1 MRPGGY
7 RGRAGAIP
15 GESRASG
22 LDYAVTNIKII
33 LTSRAFYI
41 IVVKQQAISFYAL
54 SEADRLCILI
64 HIIIFSLPARAAF
77 SFYPSQKEADKY
89 ASLPRPA
96 RLKDFI
102 QAADYWLKVIEIAE
116 PENPGLSL
124 ARQRLETIG
133 EIIPSVKQRF
143 LREESA
149 RLSRETR
156 QFKQAGEPAQF
167 RVERA
172 KEFSKNKDYTNA
184 LKMLLDAK
192 QSDPGNE
199 ELDKLL
205 QSAMAKLFP

>member
-1 MRPGGY
+1 MPCLKR
-7 RGRAGAIP
+7 I
-15 GESRASG
+15 
-22 LDYAVTNIKII
+22 
-33 LTSRAFYI
+33 AF
-41 IVVKQQAISFYAL
+41 
-54 SEADRLCILI
+54 CILI

-89 ASLPRPA
+89 ASFAEA
-96 RLKDFI
+96 REAKGDFI

>member
-1 MRPGGY
+1 MILLKNLSLPG
-7 RGRAGAIP
+7 
-15 GESRASG
+15 
-22 LDYAVTNIKII
+22 
-33 LTSRAFYI
+33 LTGQSSMPCLKRIAFC
-41 IVVKQQAISFYAL
+41 VL
-54 SEADRLCILI
+54 S
-64 HIIIFSLPARAAF
+64 HIIALGVIVSPAF
-77 SFYPSQKEADKY
+77 SSSLYQEDAAKY
-89 ASLPRPA
+89 ASLA
-96 RLKDFI
+96 RDCEARGDFI

-143 LREESA
+143 LREESV

-172 KEFSKNKDYTNA
+172 KAFSKNKDYTNA
-184 LKMLLDAK
+184 LKMLLEAK